1 MQSSVETFS
10 ELQIHN
16 VTMNMV
22 KNISKKPIKSKIEL
36 PTRKTRMSQT
46 RNTFL
51 NGWAYWNMVS
61 YHFLPRIYV
70 DPDRIGNTSI
80 ETH

>member
-46 RNTFL
+46 RNTFFERL
-51 NGWAYWNMVS
+51 GLLE
-61 YHFLPRIYV
+61 HGILPFLAKDLRGS
-70 DPDRIGNTSI
+70 R
-80 ETH
+80 